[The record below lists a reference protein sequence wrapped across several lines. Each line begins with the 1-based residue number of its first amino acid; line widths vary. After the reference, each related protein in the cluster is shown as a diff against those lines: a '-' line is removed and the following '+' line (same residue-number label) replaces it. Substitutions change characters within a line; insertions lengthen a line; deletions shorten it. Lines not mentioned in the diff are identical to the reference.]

1 MFVIDKASDALVPA
15 ERVSYPFAA
24 MVVGDSILIEDF
36 RRAESAR
43 VAAIQFSRRRKGACK
58 FSLRKT
64 REGWRIYRVA

>member
-1 MFVIDKASDALVPA
+1 MFVIDKAADVQVPA
-15 ERVSYPFAA
+15 ERMSYPFAA

-43 VAAIQFSRRRKGACK
+43 VAAIQFSRRRNGACK